1 MRKLSLLFVTTS
13 LLLLSS
19 LVPASAA
26 TSARYISLPITVSA
40 EVVPDTLIAYLTT
53 SYFALENDN
62 ALASLATGSKN
73 LVNALKAKKVSTKDF
88 KTSSVNLY
96 PEYAYPENSEPVLK
110 GYRASQSFT
119 VTLKDIAKSGEIL
132 SFLVSSDPNTR
143 LDGTSLV
150 ILDSSSH
157 EDKLRVDAIKKA
169 KKSALAYTKAAGV
182 RLGKLHSI
190 VESSNNYFQP
200 YPLERSAVSD
210 SAPKDVIEIQPGT
223 NKISLTLTV
232 KYLIS

>member
-1 MRKLSLLFVTTS
+1 
-13 LLLLSS
+13 
-19 LVPASAA
+19 VPANAA
-26 TSARYISLPITVSA
+26 TSTRYISLPITVST
-40 EVVPDTLIAYLTT
+40 EVVPDTLIAYFST
-53 SYFALENDN
+53 SYFALENDK
-62 ALASLATGSKN
+62 ALANLATGSKN
-73 LVNALKAKKVSTKDF
+73 LINALKAKKVSTKDI

-96 PEYAYPENSEPVLK
+96 PEYTYPDNSEPVLK

-132 SFLVSSDPNTR
+132 SHTVSSDPNTR
-143 LDGTSLV
+143 LDGTSLLV
-150 ILDSSSH
+150 LDSSLY
-157 EDKLRVDAIKKA
+157 EDKLRADAIKKA

-200 YPLERSAVSD
+200 YPVERAAVSD

-232 KYLIS
+232 KFLII

>member
-1 MRKLSLLFVTTS
+1 MRKLTLIVTTT
-13 LLLLSS
+13 LLLISS
-19 LVPASAA
+19 LAPAQAA
-26 TSARYISLPITVSA
+26 TATRYISLPITVSA
-40 EVVPDTLIAYLTT
+40 EVVPDTLIAYFST
-53 SYFALENDN
+53 SYFALENDK
-62 ALASLATGSKN
+62 ALANLATGSKN
-73 LVNALKAKKVSTKDF
+73 LINALKAKKVSPTDI

-96 PEYAYPENSEPVLK
+96 PEYSYSDNSEPVLK

-132 SFLVSSDPNTR
+132 SYTVSSDPNTR
-143 LDGTSLV
+143 LDGTSLT
-150 ILDSSSH
+150 ILDPSSY
-157 EDKLRVDAIKKA
+157 EDKLRAAAIKKA

-200 YPLERSAVSD
+200 YPLERATVSD